1 MDKVR
6 PQRHPRNEFR
16 KQTFAECRLSFA
28 KIRQMYLYV
37 KLFIK
42 KINVATRNP
51 EKTNCHPKKIRM
63 ATCLYVLSHCFC
75 ISYNGQCIMR
85 MDIIISSP

>member
-51 EKTNCHPKKIRM
+51 EKTNCRPKKSGWQLVCMYRAI
-63 ATCLYVLSHCFC
+63 ASV
-75 ISYNGQCIMR
+75 
-85 MDIIISSP
+85 